1 MLKRLKDWLIKRLG
15 GYTKEEYN
23 DWSRIPIVKPLI
35 REERFRAVDLR
46 AERTVYFEDVM
57 ALGEQQTEIRTR
69 REIVEE
75 LSHAMLPYIVW
86 RKTQNPGVYKMR
98 VEGLLLVQERV

>member
-23 DWSRIPIVKPLI
+23 DWSRIPIVKLLI
-35 REERFRAVDLR
+35 VEKRFRTVDLR
-46 AERTVYFEDVM
+46 AERTVYLEELRV
-57 ALGEQQTEIRTR
+57 LGRQEAELRTR
-69 REIVEE
+69 QKIAEE
-75 LSHAMLPYIVW
+75 LAGLALPYIVW
-86 RKTQNPGVYKMR
+86 KKTQNPGVYKMR

>member
-46 AERTVYFEDVM
+46 AERTVYLEELRV
-57 ALGEQQTEIRTR
+57 LGQQEAELRTR
-69 REIVEE
+69 QKIAEE
-75 LSHAMLPYIVW
+75 LAGLALPYIVW
-86 RKTQNPGVYKMR
+86 EQTENRMNMAIR
-98 VEGLLLVQERV
+98 VSGKLVVMEER